1 MNSNETITHGSNNF
15 QSKDKFFANQT
26 RIYFN
31 YLHSNI
37 ATNSMVAKATGIS
50 HKNLCSY
57 KRTLQRNGQLFE
69 VKIALCEVT
78 KHRATYLTTNKN
90 LL

>member
-1 MNSNETITHGSNNF
+1 MNSIDSTHGFNSL
-15 QSKDKFFANQT
+15 QGKDTFLANET

-31 YLHSNI
+31 YLNSHI

-50 HKNLCSY
+50 HKNLCWY
-57 KRTLQRNGQLFE
+57 KRKLQLNGQLFE